1 MAEKFTGANLN
12 YCQEYLDYIKTVN
25 PANLKFFD
33 ECGIK
38 LPDVGRPNYGH
49 SLIGTPAVE
58 VMRNMHSPNITLNLL
73 CGLDGVIYANTIDG
87 SSNSITFL
95 KFFEESS
102 SIRFQVES
110 LRIFMATILL
120 WTTLQFTAI
129 EQDKLYVN
137 GLMIWGV

>member
-1 MAEKFTGANLN
+1 MSAGELLKDVNEFCDVPGGISKTALGRALKQDMADGEWTWKRLTRPVAGKFTGANLN

-58 VMRNMHSPNITLNLL
+58 VMRNMHSPNIALNFL
-73 CGLDGVIYANTIDG
+73 CGLDGVIYANT
-87 SSNSITFL
+87 
-95 KFFEESS
+95 
-102 SIRFQVES
+102 
-110 LRIFMATILL
+110 
-120 WTTLQFTAI
+120 
-129 EQDKLYVN
+129 
-137 GLMIWGV
+137 